1 MAQASPWRGSR
12 ASSRFN
18 PLSTVSRLAICAAVG
33 SSVLISPIAA
43 VAHTDSLG
51 FIISDGSSDGL
62 FNFQIFYGSWHMVD
76 TPEGALDLSRD
87 GDVIDTQTFQI
98 FPEFGGVSDG
108 TLPSGLVA
116 GVNYFFPDMTT
127 SEQGDLTGDP
137 TGHPI
142 YAFQYVTFTDMEAG
156 DYTFGYNAGSSF
168 TANWQP
174 SDSAINAGSF
184 RVSSDGSLGGV
195 GGAPSTS
202 FQTGESYTEDDLNNG
217 DVQPQFDGG
226 TLALSGDASLSNDF
240 TINDAGG
247 NIDTQGNNATVSGTF
262 SGTGGLTKKGEGT
275 LTLTGANSYGGGTTI
290 EGGTLVANT
299 ATLPGDVA
307 NNASLVMDQGTDGTF
322 GGAISGSGSLTK
334 TGSGTLVL
342 SGANSYGG
350 GTTIEGGTLVAN
362 TATLPGDVANNA
374 SLVMNQGTDGT
385 FGGAIS
391 GSGSLTKTGGGTL
404 VLSGANSYS
413 GGTAIESGTLV
424 ANTAT
429 LPGDVANNAN
439 LVLNQATDG
448 TFAGVISGSGSL
460 TKTGGGTLTLS
471 GANSYTGGTTI
482 QNGMLVAD
490 TGTLSGTVVNNSV
503 LVLNQTQDGAFN
515 GAISG
520 SGMVKKTGA
529 GTLHIGQGTAVTVSS
544 ISIDEGEAA
553 LSTNIA
559 QTAVAVG
566 GNGTLTGN
574 GTLGGLI
581 VHTSGTAA
589 PGGNAATLGT
599 SGGIRTS
606 GGRIRPAASDASSIG
621 KLTSATYV
629 VFEQGSHFD
638 VEVDAAGNSDKVE
651 ATGAATLEG
660 GTVHVLAQTGD
671 YAPSTSY
678 EILSAA
684 GGVSGQFE
692 GADTN
697 LAFLVPVLGYDGD
710 RVVLTLLRNDLS
722 FADVAATPNQV
733 AAGTAADEVFGFG
746 SDAYMSLMGA
756 TADETRAAFDSFSG
770 EVHATALASVAQST
784 AGLRR
789 ALLAQGARLST
800 GEDRGVSLWVQGLG
814 EWGSLEGNGNAGDV
828 DNTTY
833 GMLVGTEIQVGEAL
847 RFGILTGYSEMD
859 VVVGARHSKASI
871 EGNHAGAYASYTL
884 DGMSLRAGGTYTALR
899 FDTQRVAAVR
909 GFAEQLRARYDG
921 NARQLFA
928 EAAYRVKQ
936 GRGHVEPFAGID
948 AVWVS
953 KDGFTEYGGGTALT
967 DAGNDVDYTWS
978 TLGLRGAV
986 PAVTSVP
993 ITVQGS
999 AAWQHALGGT
1009 AAEALMN
1016 FNGGTAF
1023 TVAGAPLEKDSL
1035 VIGAGI
1041 EWRLTPNV
1049 ALGANYAGALSD
1061 RRTDQSVKFSLS
1073 LAL

>member
-1 MAQASPWRGSR
+1 
-12 ASSRFN
+12 
-18 PLSTVSRLAICAAVG
+18 
-33 SSVLISPIAA
+33 
-43 VAHTDSLG
+43 
-51 FIISDGSSDGL
+51 
-62 FNFQIFYGSWHMVD
+62 
-76 TPEGALDLSRD
+76 
-87 GDVIDTQTFQI
+87 
-98 FPEFGGVSDG
+98 
-108 TLPSGLVA
+108 
-116 GVNYFFPDMTT
+116 
-127 SEQGDLTGDP
+127 
-137 TGHPI
+137 
-142 YAFQYVTFTDMEAG
+142 
-156 DYTFGYNAGSSF
+156 
-168 TANWQP
+168 
-174 SDSAINAGSF
+174 
-184 RVSSDGSLGGV
+184 
-195 GGAPSTS
+195 
-202 FQTGESYTEDDLNNG
+202 
-217 DVQPQFDGG
+217 
-226 TLALSGDASLSNDF
+226 
-240 TINDAGG
+240 
-247 NIDTQGNNATVSGTF
+247 
-262 SGTGGLTKKGEGT
+262 
-275 LTLTGANSYGGGTTI
+275 
-290 EGGTLVANT
+290 
-299 ATLPGDVA
+299 
-307 NNASLVMDQGTDGTF
+307 
-322 GGAISGSGSLTK
+322 
-334 TGSGTLVL
+334 
-342 SGANSYGG
+342 
-350 GTTIEGGTLVAN
+350 
-362 TATLPGDVANNA
+362 
-374 SLVMNQGTDGT
+374 
-385 FGGAIS
+385 
-391 GSGSLTKTGGGTL
+391 
-404 VLSGANSYS
+404 
-413 GGTAIESGTLV
+413 
-424 ANTAT
+424 
-429 LPGDVANNAN
+429 
-439 LVLNQATDG
+439 
-448 TFAGVISGSGSL
+448 
-460 TKTGGGTLTLS
+460 
-471 GANSYTGGTTI
+471 
-482 QNGMLVAD
+482 
-490 TGTLSGTVVNNSV
+490 
-503 LVLNQTQDGAFN
+503 
-515 GAISG
+515 
-520 SGMVKKTGA
+520 
-529 GTLHIGQGTAVTVSS
+529 
-544 ISIDEGEAA
+544 
-553 LSTNIA
+553 
-559 QTAVAVG
+559 
-566 GNGTLTGN
+566 
-574 GTLGGLI
+574 
-581 VHTSGTAA
+581 
-589 PGGNAATLGT
+589 
-599 SGGIRTS
+599 
-606 GGRIRPAASDASSIG
+606 
-621 KLTSATYV
+621 